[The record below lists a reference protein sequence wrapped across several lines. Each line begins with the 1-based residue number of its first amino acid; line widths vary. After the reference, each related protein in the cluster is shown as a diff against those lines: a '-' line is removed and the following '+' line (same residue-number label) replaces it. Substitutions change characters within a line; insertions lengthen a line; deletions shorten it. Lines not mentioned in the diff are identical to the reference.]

1 MPISTKISGL
11 LLLGDLPA
19 VEIGREDNI
28 DMTIQS
34 VLIQILSETRGGCV
48 YVYSISK
55 SLLEILVTCVISK
68 GSMMQ
73 TL

>member
-34 VLIQILSETRGGCV
+34 VLIQILSETR
-48 YVYSISK
+48 
-55 SLLEILVTCVISK
+55 
-68 GSMMQ
+68 
-73 TL
+73 